1 MYNDTLHHRK
11 THFCCYCLQAFSTEE
26 ILKCHIKE
34 CYKMNDQ
41 QKIIMS
47 QNDEYVKF
55 KNYGRRIM
63 SFII

>member
-34 CYKMNDQ
+34 CYKMNGQ